1 MSRRP
6 SMQALS
12 VDLAVAA
19 RAIAEQIATTGERA
33 WIVGGAPRDLA
44 LGLSPHEIDMASRVD
59 PDRIQALFERTTPL
73 GRAFGTV
80 IVHVAGADIEHTT
93 FRTESAYTNA
103 RRPDVV
109 HFGASV
115 EEDARRRD
123 FTCNAIFLDPLSD
136 EVRDPE
142 HGLADLDARVLRCV
156 GDPRERFREDA
167 LRPLRMAR
175 FAGGLG
181 LEPTPATIEAA
192 RAEAAGLAG
201 VSRERV
207 LREFIGMFR
216 RAGAA
221 VAVRWMAHCAL
232 LEHAL
237 PGSRAL
243 GAEDRRLA
251 ALAQTGEPA
260 GTELGLALLLGPLP
274 EDLDRLEISLGLLEG
289 LKVSRHTHTV
299 VLDAWRLA
307 SLLQSETMPPRSTR
321 LRSMRRPGFDT
332 ALAWLAAWS
341 KSEALDG
348 ARFEDLSAERA
359 ALTPG
364 EIAPA
369 RLVEA
374 LDLACLG
381 VAPGP
386 AYGAILRDLE
396 TEQLELRVNT
406 RDEALRWLAARLAR

>member
-1 MSRRP
+1 
-6 SMQALS
+6 MQALS
-12 VDLAVAA
+12 VDLARAA
-19 RAIAEQIATTGERA
+19 RGIADRIATTGERA

-44 LGLSPHEIDMASRVD
+44 LGLSPREIDMASRVD

-80 IVHVAGADIEHTT
+80 IVHVDRVDVEHTT
-93 FRTESAYTNA
+93 FRTESAYTDA

-109 HFGASV
+109 FFGASV

-123 FTCNAIFLDPLSD
+123 FTCNAIFLDPLTD

-142 HGLADLDARVLRCV
+142 RGLDDLERRVLRCV

-192 RAEAAGLAG
+192 RAEAAGLAN

-207 LREFIGMFR
+207 LREMIGIFR
-216 RAGAA
+216 RTGAA
-221 VAVRWMAHCAL
+221 VAVRWMAQCAL

-237 PGSRAL
+237 PGSRDL
-243 GAEDRRLA
+243 GAESRRVE
-251 ALAQTGEPA
+251 ALAHVREPA
-260 GTELGLALLLGPLP
+260 GTELGLALLVGPPP
-274 EDLDRLEISLGLLEG
+274 EELDRLETSLGLLEG
-289 LKVSRHTHTV
+289 LKVSRNTHTV

-307 SLLQSETMPPRSTR
+307 SELQRAPALPRATR
-321 LRSMRRPGFDT
+321 LRAMRRPGFDT

-341 KSEALDG
+341 KSEARDD
-348 ARFEDLSAERA
+348 RRWTDLVAERA
-359 ALTPG
+359 SLGST
-364 EIAPA
+364 ELAPA
-369 RLVEA
+369 RLVEPA
-374 LDLACLG
+374 DLAGLG
-381 VAPGP
+381 IAPGP

-396 TEQLELRVNT
+396 TEQLELRVRT
-406 RDEALRWLAARLAR
+406 RDEALAWLASRA

>member
-1 MSRRP
+1 
-6 SMQALS
+6 MQALS
-12 VDLAVAA
+12 VDLARAA
-19 RAIAEQIATTGERA
+19 RTLGELIATTGERA

-44 LGLSPHEIDMASRVD
+44 LGLAPREIDMASRVE

-80 IVHVAGADIEHTT
+80 IVHIAGADVEHTT
-93 FRTESAYTNA
+93 FRTESAYTDA

-123 FTCNAIFLDPLSD
+123 FTCNAIFLDPLTD

-142 HGLADLDARVLRCV
+142 HGLDDLDARVLRCV

-181 LEPTPATIEAA
+181 LEPTSATIEAA
-192 RAEAAGLAG
+192 RAEAPGLAA

-207 LREFIGMFR
+207 LRELIGMFR

-221 VAVRWMAHCAL
+221 VAVRWMAQCEL

-237 PGSRAL
+237 PGSRLL
-243 GAEDRRLA
+243 GDEERRSA
-251 ALAQTGEPA
+251 ALAHAVEPT
-260 GTELGLALLLGPLP
+260 GTELGLALLLGPSP
-274 EDLDRLEISLGLLEG
+274 ENLDRLDVPLELLTG

-307 SLLQSETMPPRSTR
+307 RELRSDPTPARSTR
-321 LRSMRRPGFDT
+321 VRAMRRPGFAT
-332 ALAWLAAWS
+332 AVAWLTAWS
-341 KSEALDG
+341 KCEGPDAAPWEVL
-348 ARFEDLSAERA
+348 ARERA
-359 ALTPG
+359 ASAPSDL
-364 EIAPA
+364 EPA
-369 RLVEA
+369 RLVDA
-374 LDLACLG
+374 ADLASSGL
-381 VAPGP
+381 APGP
-386 AYGAILRDLE
+386 IYGAILRDLE
-396 TEQLELRVNT
+396 TEQLELRLRT
-406 RDEALRWLAARLAR
+406 RDEALRWLATRITR